1 MWKGTR
7 KVQREKFTSGA
18 ERWNLLTAH
27 TQHVAEAT
35 REAAMWSYCA
45 LRLTLENFVL
55 VFLFVEKILSLSR
68 QSRLFSLILT
78 FDET

>member
-1 MWKGTR
+1 MWKSTR
-7 KVQREKFTSGA
+7 QVQREKFTSGA

-55 VFLFVEKILSLSR
+55 VFPFRRENFFLSLGNHAC
-68 QSRLFSLILT
+68 LV
-78 FDET
+78 